1 MEAVPLFVI
10 LSTIVLST
18 GFAYDDQE
26 NTDLTRDGFARDF
39 AKQRFAFAF
48 ANRYPEIPE
57 ERSRFARDLDNSKKF
72 SFAKKSPDFSEES
85 RGFARELE
93 GNKKFAFAFAK
104 RFAGSH
110 NEVRRQ
116 DNGRSNFAAPNFTNV
131 HSIATIGSFDS
142 PGRVSLEKLWETL
155 GCSVASPL
163 TTSPTSDQ

>member
-104 RFAGSH
+104 RFAD
-110 NEVRRQ
+110 RDDRLI
-116 DNGRSNFAAPNFTNV
+116 RFARP
-131 HSIATIGSFDS
+131 SF
-142 PGRVSLEKLWETL
+142 
-155 GCSVASPL
+155 A
-163 TTSPTSDQ
+163 